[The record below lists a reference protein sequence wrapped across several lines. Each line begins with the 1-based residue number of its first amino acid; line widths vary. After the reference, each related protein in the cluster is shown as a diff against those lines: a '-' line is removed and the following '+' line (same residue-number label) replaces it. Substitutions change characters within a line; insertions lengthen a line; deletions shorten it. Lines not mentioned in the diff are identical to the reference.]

1 MVKTLVSM
9 ICAFV
14 IVTAGAVFEDF
25 FVHKQFDDFS
35 EVLNVLYE
43 KIENEEATE
52 DDVLAAQDNWLL
64 KKKNLHAFIPH
75 TEIKEIDLWLSETIT
90 LVRDNAWGDA
100 ISKVE
105 VLKELAE
112 QIPKTFELR
121 AQNIL

>member
-1 MVKTLVSM
+1 MVKTLVSL

-14 IVTAGAVFEDF
+14 VVTAGAIFEDY
-25 FVHKQFDDFS
+25 FVHKQFEDFS
-35 EVLNVLYE
+35 AVLDVLYE
-43 KIENEEATE
+43 KIEDETATE
-52 DDVLAAQDNWLL
+52 NDVLAAQNNWLL

-75 TEIKEIDLWLSETIT
+75 TEIKEIDLWLSETVT
-90 LVRDNAWGDA
+90 LVRDEMWTDA